1 MLTEFKKFLFR
12 GNLIELA
19 TAVVVGAAFTSLVD
33 SMVADLINPLI
44 GSIVGEPDLSSLT
57 FTISDATFTYGYFL
71 TAVINFLIIAAV
83 IFFLVI
89 KPVTALMKTMTAEE
103 AASTRECPECL
114 SEIPIAAARCRFC
127 GSAVPLVEPVL
138 EAPNLSR
145 K

>member
-44 GSIVGEPDLSSLT
+44 GMIIGQPDLSGLT
-57 FTISDATFTYGYFL
+57 FTIRDATFSYGNFL

-83 IFFLVI
+83 IFFLVV
-89 KPVTALMKTMTAEE
+89 KPATALMKSMSAEE
-103 AASTRECPECL
+103 AATTRECPECL
-114 SEIPIAAARCRFC
+114 SEIPLAAARCRFC
-127 GSAVPLVEPVL
+127 AAAVPPVEPVIEKPAL
-138 EAPNLSR
+138 AKR
-145 K
+145 

>member
-19 TAVVVGAAFTSLVD
+19 TAVVVGAAFTALVN
-33 SMVADLINPLI
+33 SMVEDLINPLI
-44 GSIVGEPDLSSLT
+44 GLIVGQPDLSGLT
-57 FTISDATFTYGYFL
+57 FTISDATFNYGSFL

-89 KPVTALMKTMTAEE
+89 KPVTALMQSMTAEE
-103 AASTRECPECL
+103 AASSRECPECL
-114 SEIPIAAARCRFC
+114 SEIPLAATRCKFC
-127 GSAVPLVEPVL
+127 GAAVPPVDSAL
-138 EAPNLSR
+138 ESPNLAR